1 MQPPPVGHT
10 FYRSLLN
17 IHPTHMCTG
26 LPCVC
31 LWTFIINSHNI
42 FSCIPIDPPVLKQ
55 ASFAVSSLTFFS
67 PLLSLPFPNSWQPVQ
82 ILAVCCSPLILCQTF
97 LLHKYTRIS
106 QEEQNK
112 KNKKKAIRHQMATRT
127 LQLVIYSFFFLRRR
141 LEKSQLLSEVVNK
154 WWRRMSCLDF
164 KSSYIVFILRFLFFL
179 NSRLQWSS
187 LIQLAKKKL

>member
-1 MQPPPVGHT
+1 MCLLMCRPSDSSICPHPSIFSGPFQVWNIVFDFLRGKLNNLPVQPPPVGHT
-10 FYRSLLN
+10 LYRSLLN
-17 IHPTHMCTG
+17 IHPAHMCTS

-106 QEEQNK
+106 QEEQN
-112 KNKKKAIRHQMATRT
+112 
-127 LQLVIYSFFFLRRR
+127 
-141 LEKSQLLSEVVNK
+141 
-154 WWRRMSCLDF
+154 
-164 KSSYIVFILRFLFFL
+164 
-179 NSRLQWSS
+179 
-187 LIQLAKKKL
+187 